1 MAITPLVVE
10 GAMKLTFVE
19 EDEITVAV
27 TPFRVTGVWRL
38 EP

>member
-10 GAMKLTFVE
+10 GTMKLTFVV
-19 EDEITVAV
+19 EDETTVAV

-38 EP
+38 KP